1 MLSRNSIYFIIQ
13 ILTNFFFFRGGGN
26 QLLTYDPSKALPVQ
40 SFPLSILPEAHPSIN
55 CFQALDYLY
64 VSRRCYCY
72 CYCFLFFE
80 ILLNEIFFFG
90 ILISSQTGRAHL
102 ILVSITPG
110 KPGGA
115 IGIITLEG
123 EFFLLIT
130 FLSCFVLYEY

>member
-1 MLSRNSIYFIIQ
+1 MIQVKLCQFRHSRYPFFQKHILRLIVFRHWIICTYLVVV
-13 ILTNFFFFRGGGN
+13 IVIVIVFFFSKFY
-26 QLLTYDPSKALPVQ
+26 LTR
-40 SFPLSILPEAHPSIN
+40 F
-55 CFQALDYLY
+55 
-64 VSRRCYCY
+64 
-72 CYCFLFFE
+72 
-80 ILLNEIFFFG
+80 FFFG

-130 FLSCFVLYEY
+130 FYLVLFCMNIDFFYAS